1 METTQ
6 NKAMGF
12 IEGLRT
18 AVVAGYQDGYKRGA
32 VLQTANAKTVKG
44 ESLGVLTGI
53 CYLAPASESGVM
65 NVCTF
70 ATKGCIEACLY
81 DSGRSKIFPEIK
93 RARIG
98 KTVWLW
104 EDRESFLNALRR
116 DIKALIREA
125 EREGLRP
132 AVRFNGTS
140 DLPWVAMM
148 MAKEFPCVMFYDY
161 TKLPKSWLRTRYN
174 YQLTFSYSGE
184 NLAECME
191 ALAHGVNVSVVF
203 DTRRGQELPE
213 SWMGYRVIDGD
224 EHDVRFLDP
233 RGVIVGLRAKGEAKK
248 VQSSFVVQ
256 SQLIQ
261 IGAAA

>member
-1 METTQ
+1 M
-6 NKAMGF
+6 KAF
-12 IEGLRT
+12 IDGLRS
-18 AVVAGYQDGYKRGA
+18 AVVAGFADGYKRGA

-70 ATKGCIEACLY
+70 ATKGCIKACLY

-125 EREGLRP
+125 EREGLKP

-140 DLPWVAMM
+140 DLPWVSMQ
-148 MAKEFPCVMFYDY
+148 MAREFPSVMFYDY

-174 YQLTFSYSGE
+174 YSLTFSYSGE
-184 NLAECME
+184 NLSECLE

-203 DTRRGQELPE
+203 DTKRSGKLPTE
-213 SWMGYRVIDGD
+213 WMGYRVIDGD
-224 EHDVRFLDP
+224 MHDVRFLDP
-233 RGVIVGLRAKGEAKK
+233 KGVIVGLRAKGEAKK
-248 VQSSFVVQ
+248 VASSFVVQ
-256 SQLIQ
+256 SGLIQ